1 MRLRTIVDLQSLLDT
16 ERAWRLKEIADLKIT
31 VRGSEVIRRDTL
43 IRAGIALLYAHWEG
57 FTKNA
62 IGAYID
68 FVNEQ
73 NHRYEEL
80 ATCFIALGTKR
91 RLSDLT
97 ESNTSKAN
105 VEAIEFIRAHL
116 SKTAQLP
123 KGSTV
128 NAKSNLNSIVFANLM
143 STIGLSPKDYVARY
157 NLIDREL
164 LKKRNAIAHGSYV
177 DLDPTS
183 FRVLADDVLKLI
195 NDVKTDIENAATLK
209 AYKR

>member
-16 ERAWRLKEIADLKIT
+16 ERAWRLKEIADLKFT
-31 VRGSEVIRRDTL
+31 VRGSEVIRRETL

-80 ATCFIALGTKR
+80 ATCFIVLGAKR
-91 RLSDLT
+91 KLSDLT
-97 ESNTSKAN
+97 EANTSKAN
-105 VEAIEFIRAHL
+105 VEAIEFIRAQL
-116 SKTAQLP
+116 SKKAQLP

-143 STIGLSPKDYVARY
+143 STVGLSPKDYLTRS
-157 NLIDREL
+157 NLIDSEL
-164 LKKRNAIAHGSYV
+164 LKKRNAIAHGNYV
-177 DLDPTS
+177 DLNATS
-183 FRVLADDVLKLI
+183 FPRLADDVLRLI
-195 NDVKTDIENAATLK
+195 NDVKTDIENAALLK
-209 AYKR
+209 KYKR